1 MIRIVETDLGQISY
15 NLERKDVKNINLRIR
30 ADLTVYVSAAKSVPV
45 KKIDELVFNRA
56 NYIFKA
62 LAGFE
67 KSAEHKNATKQFVDG
82 ESVEFLGHNLRLKIV
97 QDMNRHVEC
106 DGSFV
111 TLFVKD
117 SKNYLEKCN
126 LLNRWLRAEFKK
138 LIEEICIAYY
148 PKFKKYGV
156 EYPKIQ
162 FRAMI
167 SRWGSCQKKSNSLTF
182 NTALVAAPRSSIEY
196 VVMHEFTHLLHPNH
210 SKKFYQQLSA
220 FMPDWE
226 ERKKRL
232 EEGR

>member
-1 MIRIVETDLGQISY
+1 MIRTLEIDGRTLNY
-15 NLERKDVKNINLRIR
+15 TLERKDVKNINLRVR
-30 ADLTVYVSAAKSVPV
+30 SDLTVYVSAAKSVPV
-45 KKIDELVFNRA
+45 KSIDSLVAGRA
-56 NYIFKA
+56 NYIFNA

-67 KSAEHKNATKQFVDG
+67 KSAEKKNSTKQFVDG
-82 ESVEFLGHNLRLKIV
+82 ESVEFLGHNLRLKII
-97 QDMNRHVEC
+97 QDKKRRMEC
-106 DGSFV
+106 DGSFI
-111 TLFVKD
+111 TLYVND
-117 SKNYLEKCN
+117 AKNYIEKCN

-138 LIEEICIAYY
+138 LIEEICTQFY

-162 FRAMI
+162 YRTMI

-196 VVMHEFTHLLHPNH
+196 VVMHEFTHLLQPNH

-226 ERKKRL
+226 ERKRRL
-232 EEGR
+232 F